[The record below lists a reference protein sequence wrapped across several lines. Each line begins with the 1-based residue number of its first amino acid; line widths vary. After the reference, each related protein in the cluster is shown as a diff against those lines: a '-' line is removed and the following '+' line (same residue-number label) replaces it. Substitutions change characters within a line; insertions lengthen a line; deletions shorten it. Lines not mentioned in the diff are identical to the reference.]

1 MRRGRVRP
9 YGRRMLNAHTTS
21 HGSHTTPHGSDT
33 TPHGSDTTPP
43 DPHTAPPE
51 SHPTEPDSHPT
62 PEDSHS
68 APPASRLWSRVFAA
82 IYDPS
87 LWIGELAGMRRRR
100 RELVATATGRTL
112 EIGGGTGLNLA
123 HYPAGLQELVVTEP
137 DPAMRRRL
145 ERRVARRERRVRVL
159 DAPAERLPFADGSI
173 DTVISTLVL
182 CTVED
187 PAAALSEIVRV
198 LRPDGQLLFIEHVR
212 SQSHVLAW
220 CQDRLAGAWRRYA
233 EGCHCNRPTAALMAS
248 SGLALEASDGAWR
261 AMLPI
266 LRPLIVG
273 RATAVAA
280 GPASTLSTNP
290 NAGRMF

>member
-1 MRRGRVRP
+1 MLARTGHCGEMAGVGDAPGWARP
-9 YGRRMLNAHTTS
+9 YGRRMLNAHTT
-21 HGSHTTPHGSDT
+21 
-33 TPHGSDTTPP
+33 
-43 DPHTAPPE
+43 PPE
-51 SHPTEPDSHPT
+51 SHPTPPGSQQTAQGSHA
-62 PEDSHS
+62 
-68 APPASRLWSRVFAA
+68 APHDSRLWSRVFAA
-82 IYDPS
+82 TYDPS
-87 LWIGELAGMRRRR
+87 LWVGELAGMRRRR
-100 RELVATATGRTL
+100 RELVGTATGRTL

-123 HYPAGLQELVVTEP
+123 HYPAGLPELIMTEP

-145 ERRVARRERRVRVL
+145 ERRVARRDDPVRVL
-159 DAPAERLPFADGSI
+159 DAAAERLPIADASI

-182 CTVED
+182 CTVQD

-212 SQSHVLAW
+212 AQSRVLAW

-248 SGLALEASDGAWR
+248 SGFAIDARDGAWR

-273 RATAVAA
+273 RATAAA
-280 GPASTLSTNP
+280 T
-290 NAGRMF
+290 GRGAV